1 MLKINHVV
9 LITLLVASY
18 ASVAWV
24 RSGYSFTVAPPDF
37 VLADLPLELGPWRG
51 EELSIQDDTIR
62 VMNAHSFVNRVYRD
76 SIGRSVS
83 MHAAVWTKAAEVG
96 QTTPHHPQVCYPA
109 AGWEIMGRRKTSFDL
124 AGTQV
129 PMECM
134 LLQRRGESVVVGH
147 WYEMGD
153 KVFTSPDQGV
163 TALCS
168 LWGEPIWPSSV
179 KFLVQ
184 TPGNSLADAEPLL
197 IEFCSLMRTT
207 LKTE

>member
-1 MLKINHVV
+1 MKINHIV
-9 LITLLVASY
+9 LLVLLSASY
-18 ASVAWV
+18 ACIAWV
-24 RSGYSFTVAPPDF
+24 RSGYSFTVEPPDF
-37 VLADLPLELGPWRG
+37 VLADLPLELGQWRG
-51 EELSIQDDTIR
+51 EEIEIRDDTVKVI
-62 VMNAHSFVNRVYRD
+62 NAHSFVNRVYRD

-83 MHAAVWTKAAEVG
+83 MHAAVWAEAAEVG

-109 AGWEIMGRRKTSFDL
+109 AGWEIMDRHMSSFDV

-134 LLQRRGESVVVGH
+134 LLQRHGESVVVGH

-153 KVFTSPDQGV
+153 NVFTSPDQGV
-163 TALCS
+163 SALCS
-168 LWGEPIWPSSV
+168 LWGEPIWPSTV

-184 TPGNSLADAEPLL
+184 THGNSLAEAEPLL
-197 IEFCSLMRTT
+197 IEFCSLMRTA